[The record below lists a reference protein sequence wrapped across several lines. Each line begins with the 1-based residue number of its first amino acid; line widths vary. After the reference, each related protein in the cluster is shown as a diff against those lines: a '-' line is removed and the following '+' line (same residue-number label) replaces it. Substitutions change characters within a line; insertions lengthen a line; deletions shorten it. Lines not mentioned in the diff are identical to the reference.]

1 MSPSTRLKHRDYAAP
16 GLYFVTACSDFKRC
30 IFGKVESG
38 TVRLSSLGRIAEEA
52 WLALPDQFP
61 KIRLPGHM
69 VMPNHVHGIIEIY
82 SEGLAH
88 QAASWQ
94 RTAVGGL
101 QLPRPPLLSII
112 VRSFKAN
119 VTRRTGIELGW
130 STEIWQHNYYDRVIR
145 DDREFANAMRYIA
158 ENPIQWQHRG
168 EKSKVKGIAL
178 KKKSA
183 QQAAPLQRER
193 A

>member
-16 GLYFVTACSDFKRC
+16 GHYFVTVCSDFKRS

-52 WLALPDQFP
+52 WLALPGQFP
-61 KIRLPGHM
+61 KIRLWGHM

-88 QAASWQ
+88 PAGSWPL
-94 RTAVGGL
+94 TADGRL
-101 QLPRPPLLSII
+101 EFPRLPLLSII

-119 VTRRTGIELGW
+119 VTRRAGIELEWNTG
-130 STEIWQHNYYDRVIR
+130 IWQHNYFDRVIR

-158 ENPIQWQHRG
+158 ENPIRWQHRG

-178 KKKSA
+178 KKDSA
-183 QQAAPLQRER
+183 QQAAPLQRE
-193 A
+193 